1 MAKELGVTC
10 GSVQGKFVEK
20 IKEMEERDKKEQS
33 DWEIGE
39 VQHEYHHIQCQKARE
54 GGQMAINQKNVKNEH
69 IDMICIQEPKK
80 EVIEKSMCQAL
91 WGDS

>member
-54 GGQMAINQKNVKNEH
+54 GF
-69 IDMICIQEPKK
+69 
-80 EVIEKSMCQAL
+80 
-91 WGDS
+91 